1 MGWVWRLRAVF
12 IFYRGR
18 SAVKRLAVKRL
29 AVKRPAVKRPA
40 VKRAASASAAVAVL
54 LLAAGMRG
62 ACLPREKSAPLDEER
77 FGDVH
82 WYETSYSCEASHSRE
97 TGDPSPC

>member
-1 MGWVWRLRAVF
+1 MGWVWRLRAVL

-18 SAVKRLAVKRL
+18 SAVKRPSE
-29 AVKRPAVKRPA
+29 KRPAVKRPA
-40 VKRAASASAAVAVL
+40 VKRAASASAAVAIL
-54 LLAAGMRG
+54 LLAVGMRG

-82 WYETSYSCEASHSRE
+82 WYETSYSHE
-97 TGDPSPC
+97 TGHPGETDDPELW

>member
-18 SAVKRLAVKRL
+18 SAVKR
-29 AVKRPAVKRPA
+29 PAVR
-40 VKRAASASAAVAVL
+40 RAASALAAVAIL
-54 LLAAGMRG
+54 LLTAGMRG
-62 ACLPREKSAPLDEER
+62 ACLPREKSAPLAEER

-82 WYETSYSCEASHSRE
+82 WYETSYLGETSHSRE
-97 TGDPSPC
+97 TGEPELW

>member
-12 IFYRGR
+12 IFYRG
-18 SAVKRLAVKRL
+18 
-29 AVKRPAVKRPA
+29 
-40 VKRAASASAAVAVL
+40 RAASASAAVAVL

-82 WYETSYSCEASHSRE
+82 WYEASHSRE
-97 TGDPSPC
+97 TGHPGSWS

>member
-1 MGWVWRLRAVF
+1 MGWVWRLRAVL

-18 SAVKRLAVKRL
+18 SAVKRPSE
-29 AVKRPAVKRPA
+29 KRPTVLRTTKR
-40 VKRAASASAAVAVL
+40 RTASALAAVAVL
-54 LLAAGMRG
+54 LLTVGMRG
-62 ACLPREKSAPLDEER
+62 ACLPREKSAPLAEER

-82 WYETSYSCEASHSRE
+82 WYETSHSREASHSRE